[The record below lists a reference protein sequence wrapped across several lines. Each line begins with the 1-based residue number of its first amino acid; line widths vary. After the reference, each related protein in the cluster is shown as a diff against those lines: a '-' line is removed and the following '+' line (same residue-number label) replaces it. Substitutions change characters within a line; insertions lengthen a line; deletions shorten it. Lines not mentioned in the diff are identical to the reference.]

1 MEAARVLAKAAAHS
15 RFHQAPETVQANY
28 NNFLLDTVAVM
39 VAGAAHPS
47 VSAAREAFVRTGG
60 RGPASVVGF
69 STGTPVATAAL
80 VNGAAMTVLQLQDGH
95 RHARGHPMSHVLPAA
110 LAVAEEIGADTA
122 LFFDAIVAGY
132 EASARIGAALGGMQP
147 LLHDT
152 GTFGTIGAAVA
163 TAFLIV
169 EEPEDRAD
177 LIAASIENAAA
188 IALFPF
194 RDTCMEGAGVHHLF
208 VGVGAQNGVQAARAA
223 HAGLTPSMNTLER
236 FFGPRAGE
244 NFNADALVE
253 AIGPDGLWSSYLIES
268 AYLKWHP
275 VCAHLGPMLDC
286 IELLRERLG
295 GFDIS
300 GIASVEIQTYST
312 ALQYDAPRPRSD
324 LAARFSFRTAAALA
338 LTSSGLS
345 YRSFLPEN
353 FMRADVQEMLS
364 RITLG
369 ASPNL
374 DILYPEHRPA
384 RVEIVLADGRKER
397 AEVLFPKGDG
407 PNRLSREEVEL
418 KARNLLIPV
427 CGPQSTE
434 HLITML
440 DVGAA
445 RPAENMARELGKIL
459 RQIRQEEKCVL

>member
-1 MEAARVLAKAAAHS
+1 MDAARALARAASHS
-15 RFHQAPETVQANY
+15 RFHQAPETVQASYHNC
-28 NNFLLDTVAVM
+28 LLDTVAVM
-39 VAGAAHPS
+39 MAGAAHPS

-69 STGTPVATAAL
+69 PTGTTVATAAL
-80 VNGAAMTVLQLQDGH
+80 VNGTAMTVLQLQDGH
-95 RHARGHPMSHVLPAA
+95 RQARGHPMSHVLPAA
-110 LAVAEEIGADTA
+110 LAVAEEAGADTA
-122 LFFDAIVAGY
+122 AFLDAIVAGY
-132 EASARIGAALGGMQP
+132 EVSARIGAALGGMQP

-163 TAFLIV
+163 TAFLIA

-208 VGVGAQNGVQAARAA
+208 VGIGVQNGMQAARAA
-223 HAGLTPSMNTLER
+223 HAGLTPSRSTLER

-253 AIGPDGLWSSYLIES
+253 AIGPDGLWSSYLIQS

-275 VCAHLGPMLDC
+275 VCAHLGPMIDC
-286 IELLRERLG
+286 LELLRERLG
-295 GFDIS
+295 GFESSHIV
-300 GIASVEIQTYST
+300 SVEIETYAT
-312 ALQYDAPRPRSD
+312 ALQYDAPRPSSD

-338 LTSSGLS
+338 LTSTGLS
-345 YRSFLPEN
+345 HESFLPEN
-353 FMRADVQEMLS
+353 FMRADVQEMSS
-364 RITLG
+364 RITLS
-369 ASPNL
+369 ACANL
-374 DILYPEHRPA
+374 DTLYPEHRPA
-384 RVEIVLADGRKER
+384 RVEIVLSDGRKER

-427 CGPQSTE
+427 YGPQSTE
-434 HLITML
+434 HLIKIL

-445 RPAENMARELGKIL
+445 RPEGAMAGELGKIL
-459 RQIRQEEKCVL
+459 RQNAKEKKCVL